1 MKPEIAQLAVRFME
15 RVQLQGQEVPAFNV
29 VMQALAETAQA
40 PAADAQTSSQEI
52 PVDGRAC
59 LRGGGLAGDGAGPDR
74 A

>member
-1 MKPEIAQLAVRFME
+1 MKPEIAQIAVRFME

-40 PAADAQTSSQEI
+40 PAADAQTSS
-52 PVDGRAC
+52 PGA
-59 LRGGGLAGDGAGPDR
+59 GLAGDGAGPDR